1 MALFTILLGGDLYV
15 TERLKRQV
23 SDSYVIA
30 ADSGIRHA
38 VNLNIKPDLWVGDFD
53 SCTIKHKDLYSDI
66 SIIEYNTNKDKTD
79 GELAIDIALQKGATK
94 IVLCGAFG
102 GARIDH
108 SLAHIAMAIKL
119 ASQNIK
125 VILTTGVDEAI
136 ALVERV
142 AIKPDW
148 LKNTCFSIIA
158 FSDLKGLVIKG
169 AKWQL
174 AGDTVISSGSTHAL
188 SNIVDEQLEIELSSG
203 RAIVLAKI

>member
-1 MALFTILLGGDLYV
+1 M
-15 TERLKRQV
+15 
-23 SDSYVIA
+23 
-30 ADSGIRHA
+30 
-38 VNLNIKPDLWVGDFD
+38 
-53 SCTIKHKDLYSDI
+53 
-66 SIIEYNTNKDKTD
+66 
-79 GELAIDIALQKGATK
+79 
-94 IVLCGAFG
+94 
-102 GARIDH
+102 
-108 SLAHIAMAIKL
+108 
-119 ASQNIK
+119 
-125 VILTTGVDEAI
+125 DEAI